1 MNRASVM
8 YTAVVAVVIFASSAL
23 AQQPAPDRDRPSL
36 RFDHLCAEPGRNYG
50 AYRQA
55 YAFFENPPSSQGQV
69 ALVLA
74 SVLVGWIAGPSG
86 SNGVG
91 LGIEKMR
98 MRLPAEW
105 RGERFGLALQLV
117 GVDSKQAVTGRL
129 STKFHHSRAGSYPEE
144 EAYRV
149 SSSGEVDW
157 VQFLEREERASKG
170 TPNYKHSQSIMVD
183 SVDIPTPD
191 GALALNLIVENEK
204 TKSRLALAGPILKDL
219 ASLLQIERPTPQV
232 LGLFQTLNPFQK
244 GGLWDWLGTGR
255 RYQPCVQTRKQTKRE
270 FDLRFVRAASHPR

>member
-1 MNRASVM
+1 MC
-8 YTAVVAVVIFASSAL
+8 TAGTVAFIIFASSAL
-23 AQQPAPDRDRPSL
+23 AQQPAPDRDRPLL

-55 YAFFENPPSSQGQV
+55 YAFFENPPSSQGRV

-74 SVLVGWIAGPSG
+74 KVIVGWIAGLSG

-91 LGIEKMR
+91 LGIEKME

-105 RGERFGLALQLV
+105 RGQRFGLALQLV
-117 GVDSKQAVTGRL
+117 GVDSKQVITGRL
-129 STKFHHSRAGSYPEE
+129 STKFHHSRAGSSPQE

-157 VQFLEREERASKG
+157 VQFLEREERASKA
-170 TPNYKHSQSIMVD
+170 TPDYKHSQSIMVD
-183 SVDIPTPD
+183 SGDIPTPA
-191 GALALNLIVENEK
+191 GALALNLIVENER
-204 TKSRLALAGPILKDL
+204 TKSRLILAGPILKDL
-219 ASLLQIERPTPQV
+219 ASLLQIERPTPRV

-244 GGLWDWLGTGR
+244 GGLWDWLRTGH
-255 RYQPCVQTRKQTKRE
+255 RYQPCVQTRKQAKRE
-270 FDLRFVRAASHPR
+270 FDLRFARAASHPR